1 MVGRYNSLR
10 AKFTYLS
17 LCPLSLLNDTLY
29 NVSFKSILLYD
40 IINGKGKQLFYRKGY
55 NAIQI
60 K

>member
-1 MVGRYNSLR
+1 M
-10 AKFTYLS
+10 YL
-17 LCPLSLLNDTLY
+17 LKEFRFLSLLNDIGY
-29 NVSFKSILLYD
+29 CVSFKSILLYN